1 MRLSSWRRTDCHS
14 FLADINLWLQ
24 FLLSSVE
31 LGFLASLQHG
41 LLCCVLPVG
50 GLGHCTGPTSAL
62 RPPTPTPTLP
72 LQLYI
77 RTLNGFVLY
86 RDSVTGPRASWI
98 AWNCVFFSLS
108 LFFRFYFPAI
118 SSPCYIWL
126 RVFIVLLWFVF
137 VFFVHL
143 SLAVGTWKWLKNRK

>member
-98 AWNCVFFSLS
+98 AWNCVFFSLPLLQV
-108 LFFRFYFPAI
+108 LFSRY
-118 SSPCYIWL
+118 
-126 RVFIVLLWFVF
+126 LLALLYMIAS
-137 VFFVHL
+137 VHCVTL
-143 SLAVGTWKWLKNRK
+143 VRIRIFCTSFTRSRNMKMA

>member
-14 FLADINLWLQ
+14 FLADINLWDSNFCFRAWNWVSSRLSNTVYCVACC
-24 FLLSSVE
+24 LLEAWVTVQAPPALSVPPPPPPPSRYSSTSGR
-31 LGFLASLQHG
+31 LMASFYI
-41 LLCCVLPVG
+41 V
-50 GLGHCTGPTSAL
+50 TAL
-62 RPPTPTPTLP
+62 RD
-72 LQLYI
+72 
-77 RTLNGFVLY
+77 R
-86 RDSVTGPRASWI
+86 GPAGLRGI
-98 AWNCVFFSLS
+98 ACFSLS

>member
-98 AWNCVFFSLS
+98 AWNCVFFLSPSSSGSIFPLSPRLAIYDCECSLCYS
-108 LFFRFYFPAI
+108 GSYSYFL
-118 SSPCYIWL
+118 YI
-126 RVFIVLLWFVF
+126 F
-137 VFFVHL
+137 H
-143 SLAVGTWKWLKNRK
+143 SQ

>member
-1 MRLSSWRRTDCHS
+1 M
-14 FLADINLWLQ
+14 
-24 FLLSSVE
+24 E

-98 AWNCVFFSLS
+98 AWNCVFFSLPLLQV
-108 LFFRFYFPAI
+108 LFSRY
-118 SSPCYIWL
+118 
-126 RVFIVLLWFVF
+126 LLALLYMIAS
-137 VFFVHL
+137 VHCVTL
-143 SLAVGTWKWLKNRK
+143 VRIRIFCTSFTRSRNMKMA